1 MIVKTSQ
8 ITIDGER
15 LTLQQLAA
23 FIEDPSIQVALSPR
37 AIETVQET
45 RRQVEKWLTK
55 ERRVIYGITTGLGKL
70 KDFVVEERDQAIFQQ
85 RILYSHAVGIGPY
98 FPDDVVRLAMLLR
111 ANVLSRGH
119 SGVRPELIK
128 RILTFLNRG
137 IIPLI
142 PQIGSLGVG
151 DLQPMAHLG
160 LCLVGAPEGRV
171 RFQGEEGSAE
181 QALQKAGISPVRFP
195 LAAREALALM
205 SGSTMVLA
213 NVIYAYYKAKRL
225 SRLADVALALNMEAI
240 RGEMNAFDERIQLAR
255 GIPGQIETARN
266 VRELLKGSEWVTEE
280 GRRRLGETNPRVQ
293 DAVSFRASPQLHG
306 AVKDVLHYVGTVLSR
321 EINASTDNPLFFS
334 GESGYES
341 LSGGN
346 FHGAILA
353 YTLDFIDIVLTDL
366 AVLSERRS
374 ARLLDP
380 AASYGLPA
388 NLVGGAV
395 GLNTGFAQV
404 QANAVA
410 LVGEMRSLATPA
422 SIGSIPAKGNQEDH
436 NSMAMGA
443 VRKTIQIIEHLQKV
457 LAIELLCAA
466 QAIDLIKEKMSGLSM
481 GNGTARVYQLIRRHV
496 PPMWEDAYVK
506 ADLEKTIR
514 LVEDETILR
523 EVKHMLT

>member
-1 MIVKTSQ
+1 MAARR
-8 ITIDGER
+8 ITIDGKG
-15 LTLQQLAA
+15 LTLQQLAS
-23 FIEDPSIQVALSPR
+23 FIEDPSIRVAVSPR
-37 AIETVQET
+37 AIEAVQET
-45 RRQVEKWLTK
+45 RRQVEKWLTE

-70 KDFVVEERDQAIFQQ
+70 KDFVVDERDQEIFQQ
-85 RILYSHAVGIGPY
+85 KILYSHAVGIGPY

-119 SGVRPELIK
+119 SGVRPELIE
-128 RILTFLNRG
+128 RMLTFLNGG
-137 IIPLI
+137 IIPLL

-160 LCLVGAPEGRV
+160 LCLTGAPEGRV
-171 RFQGEEGSAE
+171 RFRGEEGSAE
-181 QALQKAGISPVRFP
+181 EMLRKAGVVPVRFP

-205 SGSTMVLA
+205 SGSTLVLA
-213 NVIYAYYKAKRL
+213 NAIHAHHKAKQL
-225 SRLADVALALNMEAI
+225 ARLADVALALNLEAM
-240 RGEMNAFDERIQLAR
+240 RGEVSAFDERIQRAR

-266 VRELLKGSEWVTEE
+266 VRTLLKGSEWVTEE
-280 GRRRLGETNPRVQ
+280 GRRRLGEIRPRVQ

-306 AVKDVLHYVGTVLSR
+306 AVKEVLRCLETVLSR
-321 EINASTDNPLFFS
+321 EINASADNPLIFS

-353 YTLDFIDIVLTDL
+353 YALDFIGIALTDL

-388 NLVGGAV
+388 NLAGGAV

-410 LVGEMRSLATPA
+410 LVGEMRLLAAPA

-443 VRKTIQIIEHLQKV
+443 VRKTIQIIGHLEKV

-466 QAIDLIKEKMSGLSM
+466 QAIDLIKEKMSGFAM
-481 GNGTARVYQLIRRHV
+481 GNGTALVYELIRRHV

-506 ADLEKTIR
+506 ADLDKMIR
-514 LVEDETILR
+514 LVEEETILC
-523 EVKHMLT
+523 EVKHMLA

>member
-1 MIVKTSQ
+1 MAGTNQ
-8 ITIDGER
+8 ITIDGES

-23 FIEDPSIQVALSPR
+23 FVKDPSIRVALSPR
-37 AIETVQET
+37 AMDKVKKT
-45 RRQVEKWLTK
+45 RREVAKWLTE

-85 RILYSHAVGIGPY
+85 KILYSHAAGIGPP
-98 FPDDVVRLAMLLR
+98 FPEDVVRLAMLLR

-119 SGVRPELIK
+119 SGVRPELIE

-137 IIPLI
+137 VIPLI
-142 PQIGSLGVG
+142 PQIGSLGAG

-160 LCLVGAPEGRV
+160 LCLAGAPEGRV
-171 RFQGEEGSAE
+171 RFQGEEGSAVQMLE
-181 QALQKAGISPVRFP
+181 KAGISPVRFP
-195 LAAREALALM
+195 LTAREALALI
-205 SGSTMVLA
+205 SGSTCVLA
-213 NVIYAYYKAKRL
+213 NVIHAFHKAKQL
-225 SRLADVALALNMEAI
+225 SLLADIALALNLEAI
-240 RGEMNAFDERIQLAR
+240 RGDMGAFDERIHQAR
-255 GIPGQIETARN
+255 GIPGQIETARR

-280 GRRRLGETNPRVQ
+280 GRRRLGETRPRVQ
-293 DAVSFRASPQLHG
+293 DAVSYRSSPQLHG
-306 AVKDVLHYVGTVLSR
+306 AVKDVLHYAETVLSR
-321 EINASTDNPLFFS
+321 EINASTDNPLIFS
-334 GESGYES
+334 GDSGHEG

-353 YTLDFIDIVLTDL
+353 YVSDFICIVLTDL

-380 AASYGLPA
+380 AANFGLPA
-388 NLVGGAV
+388 NLVGGTV
-395 GLNTGFAQV
+395 GLNTGFALV

-410 LVGEMRSLATPA
+410 LVGEMRTLATPA

-443 VRKTIQIIEHLQKV
+443 VRKAIQIIEHLQKV

-466 QAIDLIKEKMSGLSM
+466 QAIDLIKEKMGGLSM

-496 PPMWEDAYVK
+496 SPMWEDTYVK
-506 ADLEKTIR
+506 ADLEKMIR
-514 LVEDETILR
+514 LVEEETILR
-523 EVKHMLT
+523 EVKHLLM